1 MNRLTE
7 LALSFFEV
15 IEAEGRE
22 FGRGAG
28 RLIRSALFLFFGLAF
43 LFAASLTA
51 GYALYLLLSLFIGAP
66 SAAFVVALL
75 LSAAGAVLLLKS
87 AGHELKDSEQS
98 ASVPAPSEGNDSDA
112 EKTAE

>member
-75 LSAAGAVLLLKS
+75 LCAAGAVLLKS
-87 AGHELKDSEQS
+87 ARPELKDREEP

-112 EKTAE
+112 EKPAE

>member
-1 MNRLTE
+1 MNKLTE
-7 LALSFFEV
+7 LALSFFDV

-22 FGRGAG
+22 FSRGAS

-75 LSAAGAVLLLKS
+75 LCAAGVMLLR
-87 AGHELKDSEQS
+87 S
-98 ASVPAPSEGNDSDA
+98 ASPEDNRKMEEPGPAPETPEESESDA
-112 EKTAE
+112 EKPVE

>member
-22 FGRGAG
+22 FGRGAQ
-28 RLIRSALFLFFGLAF
+28 RVVRSALFLFFGLAF

-51 GYALYLLLSLFIGAP
+51 GYALYLLLSLFIGRP
-66 SAAFVVALL
+66 SAAFVVAFL
-75 LSAAGAVLLLKS
+75 LSVSGVLLLKS
-87 AGHELKDSEQS
+87 ASPKD
-98 ASVPAPSEGNDSDA
+98 NDRPEPGPEPPEENNGDA
-112 EKTAE
+112 EKPAG